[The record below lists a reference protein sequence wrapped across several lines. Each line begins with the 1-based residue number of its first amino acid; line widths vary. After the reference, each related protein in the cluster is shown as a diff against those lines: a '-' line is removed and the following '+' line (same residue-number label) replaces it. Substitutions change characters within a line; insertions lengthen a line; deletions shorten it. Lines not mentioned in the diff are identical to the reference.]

1 MGGHPITG
9 SNSLTWTKITLNT
22 GTISYDSSLLLSWG
36 PGKGYVSYLL
46 RVTVE
51 LRLVLSFFLYG
62 LPRSRNRI
70 WDLFPCGW
78 ETSNFYIS
86 NLVVWFMS
94 TARKKDYCVDVN
106 HNDIGCISDLLLTA
120 IMRLACLLT
129 LLQLL
134 DFECPKSLKFST
146 TAENNPHFFPAN
158 NNKE

>member
-1 MGGHPITG
+1 MTRVFF
-9 SNSLTWTKITLNT
+9 LV
-22 GTISYDSSLLLSWG
+22 G
-36 PGKGYVSYLL
+36 PGKGYVSYVLL
-46 RVTVE
+46 
-51 LRLVLSFFLYG
+51 LSLDWFFLSSYVFG

-134 DFECPKSLKFST
+134 DFECPKV
-146 TAENNPHFFPAN
+146 
-158 NNKE
+158 